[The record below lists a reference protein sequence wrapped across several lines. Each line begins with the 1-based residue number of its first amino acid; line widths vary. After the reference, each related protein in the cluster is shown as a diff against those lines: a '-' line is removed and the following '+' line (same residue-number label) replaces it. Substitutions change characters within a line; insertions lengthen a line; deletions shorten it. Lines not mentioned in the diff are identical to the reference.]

1 MKKTSNNSDNKFAFI
16 VCSIIL
22 VPIIT
27 FIMTSFIMTMGF
39 VAINNA
45 VEKYDTDKYEEC
57 YYYMD
62 NDESEMLDLTQSDTT
77 MFE

>member
-22 VPIIT
+22 VPIIA
-27 FIMTSFIMTMGF
+27 FIITMGLMSSDQE
-39 VAINNA
+39 N
-45 VEKYDTDKYEEC
+45 YDTDNYEE

-62 NDESEMLDLTQSDTT
+62 IDESEILDLTQSDTT

>member
-1 MKKTSNNSDNKFAFI
+1 MKKIFKNSDDKFAFI

-27 FIMTSFIMTMGF
+27 FIVTSFVMTMGF
-39 VAINNA
+39 VVINNM
-45 VEKYDTDKYEEC
+45 ENYDSNNYEEY

-62 NDESEMLDLTQSDTT
+62 IDESDVLDLTQSDTT

>member
-22 VPIIT
+22 VPIIA
-27 FIMTSFIMTMGF
+27 FIMTMGF
-39 VAINNA
+39 VVMSSD
-45 VEKYDTDKYEEC
+45 VEYDTDNYEEY

-62 NDESEMLDLTQSDTT
+62 IDESEMLDLTQSDTT

>member
-1 MKKTSNNSDNKFAFI
+1 MKKASNNSDNKFAFI

-22 VPIIT
+22 VPIIA
-27 FIMTSFIMTMGF
+27 FIITMGLMSSDQE
-39 VAINNA
+39 N
-45 VEKYDTDKYEEC
+45 YDTDNYEE

-62 NDESEMLDLTQSDTT
+62 IDESEILDLTQSDTT

>member
-27 FIMTSFIMTMGF
+27 SIITFLVMSMGF
-39 VAINNA
+39 VLINNNK
-45 VEKYDTDKYEEC
+45 EKHDTDYEEY

-62 NDESEMLDLTQSDTT
+62 IDESEMLDLTQSDTT
-77 MFE
+77 M